1 MLQTSQLLIQLML
14 YVFLP
19 LWGIAGFVDWCCH
32 RATRIEQTSGLKES
46 LIHSLMGIQMAV
58 PILLCLLFKVNVLIM
73 LICVLAWLAHEAV
86 AHYDVHYAAP
96 KRHIS
101 VWEMHAHNYLA
112 TLPLYMLLLII
123 VINYPVFIKLVSFNW
138 QGEFYLQRMPYAH
151 GSEHYLQYYLSFMA
165 MVCVLPYLEE
175 NLRCLIA
182 ALKRRQVML

>member
-19 LWGIAGFVDWCCH
+19 LWGVAGFVDWCCH

-138 QGEFYLQRMPYAH
+138 QGEVYLQRMPYAH
-151 GSEHYLQYYLSFMA
+151 GSEHYLHYDLSVMA

-182 ALKRRQVML
+182 ALKRRQVRL

>member
-32 RATRIEQTSGLKES
+32 RATRIEYTSGLRES

-58 PILLCLLFKVNVLIM
+58 PILLCLLFQVNVLIM
-73 LICVLAWLAHEAV
+73 LICIVAWLAHEAV

-123 VINYPVFIKLVSFNW
+123 VINYPVFIKLISLNW

-151 GSEHYLQYYLSFMA
+151 GGDTYLPYYLSFMA
-165 MVCVLPYLEE
+165 VVCVLPYLEE
-175 NLRCLIA
+175 NLRCLFT
-182 ALKRRQVML
+182 ALKHPQVKL

>member
-1 MLQTSQLLIQLML
+1 MQTSQLLIQLML

-32 RATRIEQTSGLKES
+32 RATRIEHTSGLKES

-73 LICVLAWLAHEAV
+73 LICIAAWLAHEAV

-101 VWEMHAHNYLA
+101 LWEMHAHNYLA
-112 TLPLYMLLLII
+112 TLPLYMLLLIA
-123 VINYPVFIKLVSFNW
+123 VINYPVVVKLLTFDW
-138 QGEFYLQRMPYAH
+138 QGEFYLQPMPYAH
-151 GSEHYLQYYLSFMA
+151 GGDTYLPYYLSFMA
-165 MVCVLPYLEE
+165 VVCVLPYMEE
-175 NLRCLIA
+175 NLRCLKA
-182 ALKRRQVML
+182 ALKQRKVKA

>member
-19 LWGIAGFVDWCCH
+19 LWGIHGFIDWRCH
-32 RATRIEQTSGLKES
+32 RAYRIEYTSGLRES

-58 PILLCLLFKVNVLIM
+58 PILLCLLFQVNVLIM
-73 LICVLAWLAHEAV
+73 LICIGAWLAHEAV

-112 TLPLYMLLLII
+112 TLPMYMLLLII
-123 VINYPVFIKLVSFNW
+123 VINYPVFMKLISFNR

-151 GSEHYLQYYLSFMA
+151 GGDTYLPYYLGFMA
-165 MVCVLPYLEE
+165 VVCVLPYLEE
-175 NLRCLIA
+175 NLRCLFT
-182 ALKRRQVML
+182 ALKHPQVKL